1 MEARQ
6 NMLVGSMLA
15 GQAFANSPVGA
26 VHALAYPLGGHFHI
40 SHGHSNALVFTEVL
54 KFNLTHAK
62 QHYAELMLHIEPKSS
77 GSVEG
82 LSDLFIDHMQNYLD
96 ITGLPLTLQSLA
108 IPEQALEQLAQDAIL
123 QTRLLQNNPRE
134 LGYED
139 ALTIYRAIYS

>member
-1 MEARQ
+1 
-6 NMLVGSMLA
+6 
-15 GQAFANSPVGA
+15 
-26 VHALAYPLGGHFHI
+26 
-40 SHGHSNALVFTEVL
+40 
-54 KFNLTHAK
+54 
-62 QHYAELMLHIEPKSS
+62 MLHIEPKSS